1 METTSQGIVVKP
13 VDALWTLFKSQ
24 PKTVRKAFVK
34 RLQDEGLMSKAKSA
48 EASGKTGLQLAEEDA
63 EQGRVTRW
71 NSVDEMFHTILS
83 K

>member
-34 RLQDEGLMSKAKSA
+34 RLQMSKAKST